1 MARFAFMT
9 LGHEFFRTMDRTFGN
24 KVARSSQI
32 SSQYNAAWFSTG
44 VCTENLNADVVM
56 MKSAEYRV

>member
-1 MARFAFMT
+1 MTDLSDYNKTRFSLDEGKNGARPT
-9 LGHEFFRTMDRTFGN
+9 SL
-24 KVARSSQI
+24 ARP
-32 SSQYNAAWFSTG
+32 

>member
-1 MARFAFMT
+1 MLA
-9 LGHEFFRTMDRTFGN
+9 EKFFLVLETIISRTNPDGGR
-24 KVARSSQI
+24 RP
-32 SSQYNAAWFSTG
+32 